1 MARSK
6 KAVRFQKIP
15 LKELLET
22 LQTVY
27 NQGADYIDISG
38 IPDEQQD
45 VIGIHVLEEYL
56 SDDLED
62 EDDEE
67 DDGTLSEEDLNKL
80 I

>member
-1 MARSK
+1 MAKSK
-6 KAVRFQKIP
+6 KAVRFQKIH

-27 NQGADYIDISG
+27 NQGSDYIDLSG

-45 VIGIHVLEEYL
+45 IIGIHVLEEYL
-56 SDDLED
+56 SDDLEED
-62 EDDEE
+62 DDEE
-67 DDGTLSEEDLNKL
+67 DDTLSEEDLNKL

>member
-1 MARSK
+1 MAKSK

-45 VIGIHVLEEYL
+45 IIGIHVLEEYL

-62 EDDEE
+62 GDDEE
-67 DDGTLSEEDLNKL
+67 DDTLSEEDLNKL